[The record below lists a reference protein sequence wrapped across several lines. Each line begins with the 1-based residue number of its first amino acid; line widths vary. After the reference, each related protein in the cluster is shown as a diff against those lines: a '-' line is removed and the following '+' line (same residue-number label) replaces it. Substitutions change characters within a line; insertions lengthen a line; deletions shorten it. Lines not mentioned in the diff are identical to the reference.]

1 MGYNDHFWAAVITLK
16 EGSFS
21 ISSSDEVA
29 ALVLIYINLTMFYG
43 WSYGW
48 TPIIAFVQ
56 QVQSY
61 QIVRKELLSS
71 AGDLII
77 RCSSDSEKY

>member
-48 TPIIAFVQ
+48 TPIIAFAQ

>member
-1 MGYNDHFWAAVITLK
+1 MGYNYHFWAAVITLK

-48 TPIIAFVQ
+48 TPVITFAQ
-56 QVQSY
+56 
-61 QIVRKELLSS
+61 
-71 AGDLII
+71 
-77 RCSSDSEKY
+77 